1 MEKYHYTFLL
11 VGLVVIVMII
21 EAVREKINQ
30 VNNK

>member
-11 VGLVVIVMII
+11 VGFVVLVMII
-21 EAVREKINQ
+21 EAVREKINK

>member
-11 VGLVVIVMII
+11 IGLVIIVMII